1 MLQKRLLRKD
11 NVEFKGDRDAVVEQ
25 GSKLHSALAGDRK
38 ALCCF
43 LASRRSRLYC
53 TARCSVANSL
63 LG

>member
-11 NVEFKGDRDAVVEQ
+11 NVESKGDRVAVVEQ
-25 GSKLHSALAGDRK
+25 GSKLHLALAGDRK

-43 LASRRSRLYC
+43 LASCRSRLYC
-53 TARCSVANSL
+53 AAQCSVANIL